1 MKVGE
6 NIRKIRI
13 ERGLTQKELGEKC
26 GIADSAIRRY
36 ELGRANPKLETLE
49 KLANAL
55 NCDITDLADSESRL
69 SNYIDLSIL
78 SEKQITSLLT
88 FETNTQKKQAD
99 TFKRIKKYN
108 EEIENIFFYKQK
120 LLSYFDEL
128 NQNGKQKAIEQ
139 LEMLTKIP
147 EYTIEHTIEYTHDD
161 EYER

>member
-1 MKVGE
+1 MKVCE

-36 ELGRANPKLETLE
+36 ELGGANPKLETLE

-55 NCDITDLADSESRL
+55 NCDVRDLADSESRL
-69 SNYIDLSIL
+69 SQYIDLGNL
-78 SEKQITSLLT
+78 SENIKITIETHTPEKQAYTIKRLKKYSEKMYSDKQI
-88 FETNTQKKQAD
+88 
-99 TFKRIKKYN
+99 
-108 EEIENIFFYKQK
+108 
-120 LLSYFDEL
+120 LLSYFDVL

-147 EYTIEHTIEYTHDD
+147 EYTIEHTIEYTHDI
-161 EYER
+161 EYEI